1 MPKISAN
8 EAVMREERFELSP
21 AELAFAVDF
30 AAEAGPEAASPTQ
43 AEAGP
48 ATAPA
53 AAEKSGAIAAWGSS
67 VIGQPRALEAL
78 RMGVRIRAKGYNVYV
93 SGAPGTGR
101 RTAVLRVL
109 ADEPEGTERLRD
121 IGFVY
126 DFEAP
131 LAPRIL
137 RFQAGKG
144 REFRRDL
151 HRLVESMKEIV
162 RLQIE
167 SEAQKKTE
175 AELGAALEK
184 AENERLSAF
193 ETELAADGF
202 RAIQVVGEE
211 GRSAMDIVPL
221 VPAGAIEAE
230 EREEEEAETAEG
242 AQTEEA
248 GPAPETVTDSGP
260 EAIPAGEA
268 GEPVE
273 FEETTF
279 EKLQDLV
286 AAGRLAEADY
296 NALRTRWYGHM
307 DRMRSLF
314 AELRRGRGELE
325 ERLRS
330 RREEIMAPQVSAE
343 TRLLAQHWPDPAVG
357 AWLAALEKDVLGH
370 LWLFQDE
377 MNPRSSAKR
386 RRSPALA
393 RYGINLVID
402 RSGATRAPVIV
413 ENHPSL
419 TNLFGFV
426 EPKPEEE
433 GDTRTA
439 YLRIRAGTYLQA
451 SGGYLVLRAEDVLA
465 DEETW
470 VRLKRALQDGKVEIQ
485 PREGPYGAAAWLK
498 PEAVPADVKV
508 ILVGGE
514 GSYDALYQADPDFQ
528 KLFKIHAE
536 FDSSMPRSP
545 EGLRDYAAFVDKI
558 VQEEG
563 LLPVS
568 PEGLGAVAEEGVRLA
583 EYRRRLS
590 TRFGLIAD
598 LLREADYRARINGR
612 PTIGGESIRGAVAAR
627 AHLANLPE
635 EKIEEMIVSGEIILQ
650 VEGRAQGRV
659 NGLAVHDRGYY
670 AFGLPAVISAQV
682 SPGESGVIN
691 IEGESGLSGE
701 IYDKAVLIVEGF
713 LRSRYARDFPL
724 AVTASICFEQSYTA
738 VEGDSASSTAV
749 YALLSA
755 ISGVP
760 LRQDIAVSGS
770 LNQIGQV
777 QPVGGVNEKIEGF
790 WRVCKQA
797 GLTGSQGVMIP
808 RRNVGNLVL
817 PREIQEA
824 VGQGRF
830 HVWAVSSIDEGI
842 EVLTG
847 MEAGAPNERGEFPP
861 DSFNGKVRKE
871 LQKMAKTIKNFL
883 G

>member
-1 MPKISAN
+1 RGALPDEGDATP
-8 EAVMREERFELSP
+8 P
-21 AELAFAVDF
+21 ADE
-30 AAEAGPEAASPTQ
+30 
-43 AEAGP
+43 
-48 ATAPA
+48 
-53 AAEKSGAIAAWGSS
+53 
-67 VIGQPRALEAL
+67 
-78 RMGVRIRAKGYNVYV
+78 
-93 SGAPGTGR
+93 APGSPDPGS
-101 RTAVLRVL
+101 
-109 ADEPEGTERLRD
+109 PEGSTPPD
-121 IGFVY
+121 
-126 DFEAP
+126 D
-131 LAPRIL
+131 
-137 RFQAGKG
+137 
-144 REFRRDL
+144 
-151 HRLVESMKEIV
+151 
-162 RLQIE
+162 
-167 SEAQKKTE
+167 
-175 AELGAALEK
+175 
-184 AENERLSAF
+184 
-193 ETELAADGF
+193 
-202 RAIQVVGEE
+202 
-211 GRSAMDIVPL
+211 
-221 VPAGAIEAE
+221 
-230 EREEEEAETAEG
+230 
-242 AQTEEA
+242 
-248 GPAPETVTDSGP
+248 
-260 EAIPAGEA
+260 AGETLDDA
-268 GEPVE
+268 VGDGTVIE

-286 AAGRLAEADY
+286 AAGRLATEDY
-296 NALRTRWYGHM
+296 NTLRTRWYGYM
-307 DRMRSLF
+307 DRMRALF

-325 ERLRS
+325 ERLRC
-330 RREEIMAPQVSAE
+330 RREEIMGPQVSAE
-343 TRLLAQHWPDPAVG
+343 AKLLAERWTDPAIL

-370 LWLFQDE
+370 LWLFQDDE
-377 MNPRSSAKR
+377 GPSRSGKR

-402 RSGATRAPVIV
+402 RSGATRAPVVV
-413 ENHPSL
+413 ENHPTLS
-419 TNLFGFV
+419 NLFGFV

-508 ILVGGE
+508 VLVGGE
-514 GSYDALYQADPDFQ
+514 GSYDVLYQTDADFQ

-536 FDSSMPRSP
+536 FDSTMPRSA
-545 EGLRDYAAFVDKI
+545 EGLRDYAAFVEKI
-558 VQEEG
+558 VEDEG
-563 LLPVS
+563 LLPAS
-568 PEGLGAVAEEGVRLA
+568 AEGLGAIVEEGVRLA

-598 LLREADYRARINGR
+598 LLRESDYRARL
-612 PTIGGESIRGAVAAR
+612 GGHHAIDGEAVRGAVAAR

-635 EKIEEMIVSGEIILQ
+635 EKIEGMIVSGEIILQ
-650 VEGRAQGRV
+650 VQGRALGRV

-682 SPGESGVIN
+682 SPGEGGVIN

-755 ISGVP
+755 ISGVS

-777 QPVGGVNEKIEGF
+777 QPVGGVNEKIAGF
-790 WRVCKQA
+790 WRVCRQA

-817 PREIQEA
+817 PKDIQEA
-824 VGQGRF
+824 ISEGHF
-830 HVWAVSSIDEGI
+830 HIWAVSSIDEGI

-847 MEAGAPNERGEFPP
+847 MEAGSPNEKGEFPAE
-861 DSFNGKVRKE
+861 SFNGRVRRE
-871 LQKMAKTIKNFL
+871 LQRMAKTIKTYL